1 MSSRN
6 ELAPCTLS
14 VFEQHVSEHAE
25 AGLSSTRMEHSS
37 QQPRRD
43 SSDIEAGM
51 KTVPPSARPFELAAS
66 IIDSAE
72 DAIVC
77 LTLDGVVLSWNAGAE
92 RIFGF
97 AAAEAVNRSFSLV
110 FAAEDWSGFLRD
122 VGNVAAGSR
131 VPLRRITCM
140 RREGLGVAVSL
151 ALALVRNPS
160 GYVAGVSAIARDI
173 EPPQHEEETL
183 RTVNRQLS
191 EAVRNLEQRNR
202 EMNFVQQLS
211 TLLQACLTAAEAHL
225 VLDQSLPKLFPAG
238 TGALFE
244 WNASVNLLEAT
255 VKWGQ
260 PPLHEAVFSPEECW
274 ALRSGHVHRVADPAS
289 PLLCPHLS
297 RLNSVNSICAPL
309 VASGETLGVLTVQGG
324 PYELSQPADAQ
335 QRLLS
340 ARQQLVETLAG
351 HIALALA
358 NLRLRESLRAQS
370 IRDPVSGLFNRRY
383 LDETLPREIHRA
395 SRDGR
400 NLGIIMCDL
409 DRFKAFNDTYGH
421 AAGDTLLRSFGE
433 LVARVVR
440 AGDIACRYGGDEFVL
455 ILLDTSLETAERR
468 AELLLREFRR
478 IVIQY
483 GDMFLNP
490 GALSLGVG
498 AFPAHGASAAAL
510 LRVADEALYK
520 AKGEGGNRAVLGKPV
535 EQ

>member
-1 MSSRN
+1 MASLDKSAQNAPSVLEPQAFEPAASR
-6 ELAPCTLS
+6 LARN
-14 VFEQHVSEHAE
+14 
-25 AGLSSTRMEHSS
+25 RMEHSPQYES
-37 QQPRRD
+37 TRVENGTDTIR
-43 SSDIEAGM
+43 
-51 KTVPPSARPFELAAS
+51 PSGRPFELAAA
-66 IIDSAE
+66 IVESAE

-77 LTLDGVVLSWNAGAE
+77 LTLDGIILSWNSGAE
-92 RIFGF
+92 RIYGY
-97 AAAEAVNRSFSLV
+97 AAAEAINRSFSLLCPPEEWN
-110 FAAEDWSGFLRD
+110 AFLRD
-122 VGNVAAGSR
+122 AGNVAAGSR
-131 VPLRRITCM
+131 VPLRRITCV
-140 RREGLGVAVSL
+140 RREGIGVSVAI
-151 ALALVRNPS
+151 ALSLVRHPS
-160 GYVAGVSAIARDI
+160 GYVAGVAAIAR
-173 EPPQHEEETL
+173 ETESPEHEEEAL
-183 RTVNRQLS
+183 RSINRQLS
-191 EAVRNLEQRNR
+191 ETVRNLEQRNR

-211 TLLQACLTAAEAHL
+211 TLLQTCLTSGEAHL
-225 VLDQSLPKLFPAG
+225 VLSQSLPKLFPAG

-244 WNASVNLLEAT
+244 WNTSVNLLEAT

-260 PPLHEAVFSPEECW
+260 PPLPEVVFSPEECW
-274 ALRSGHVHRVADPAS
+274 ALRSGHVHRVADPAT

-324 PYELSQPADAQ
+324 PYELSQPADVQ

-351 HIALALA
+351 HIGLALA

-409 DRFKAFNDTYGH
+409 DHFKAFNDTYGH

-490 GALSLGVG
+490 GALSLGVS

-520 AKGEGGNRAVLGKPV
+520 AKGEGGNRAVPGKPV

>member
-1 MSSRN
+1 MEKPVQDDSTRIENSSL
-6 ELAPCTLS
+6 ELVESARGIDLA
-14 VFEQHVSEHAE
+14 AE
-25 AGLSSTRMEHSS
+25 AVE
-37 QQPRRD
+37 
-43 SSDIEAGM
+43 
-51 KTVPPSARPFELAAS
+51 SAR
-66 IIDSAE
+66 

-77 LTLDGVVLSWNAGAE
+77 LTLDGVVLTWNAGAE
-92 RIFGF
+92 RIFGY
-97 AAAEAVNRSFSLV
+97 AAAEAINRSFSLV
-110 FAAEDWSGFLRD
+110 FPPESWAEFIHELID
-122 VGNVAAGSR
+122 VAAGAQVAPRRMACVRKEGDPVTLSIAIS
-131 VPLRRITCM
+131 PLRHSSGRI
-140 RREGLGVAVSL
+140 
-151 ALALVRNPS
+151 
-160 GYVAGVSAIARDI
+160 AGVSAIARGIDSFHHD
-173 EPPQHEEETL
+173 EHEL
-183 RTVNRQLS
+183 RDANKHLS
-191 EAVRNLEQRNR
+191 ETVRNLEQRNR

-211 TLLQACLTAAEAHL
+211 TLLQACLTSAEAHM

-244 WNASVNLLEAT
+244 WNTSVNLLEAT

-260 PPLHEAVFSPEECW
+260 PLNEAVFSPEECW
-274 ALRSGHVHRVADPAS
+274 ALRSGRVHRVVDPS
-289 PLLCPHLS
+289 TPLLCPHLS
-297 RLNSVNSICAPL
+297 RLSSANSICAPL

-324 PYELSQPADAQ
+324 PYELGQTAEVQ

-409 DRFKAFNDTYGH
+409 DRFKAFNDQYGH

-433 LVARVVR
+433 LVGKVVR

-455 ILLDTSLETAERR
+455 ILLDTSLETANRR

-483 GDMFLNP
+483 CDMFLNP
-490 GALSLGVG
+490 GALSLGVSSYPSH
-498 AFPAHGASAAAL
+498 AASASAL
-510 LRVADEALYK
+510 LRVADEALYRAK
-520 AKGEGGNRAVLGKPV
+520 AEGGNRVVLGNAG

>member
-1 MSSRN
+1 MERG
-6 ELAPCTLS
+6 P
-14 VFEQHVSEHAE
+14 QHE
-25 AGLSSTRMEHSS
+25 STR
-37 QQPRRD
+37 
-43 SSDIEAGM
+43 IEAGPDP
-51 KTVPPSARPFELAAS
+51 VLRLDRPFQFAAA
-66 IIDSAE
+66 IVESAE

-77 LTLDGVVLSWNAGAE
+77 LTLDGIVLSWNGGAE
-92 RIFGF
+92 RTYGY

-110 FAAEDWSGFLRD
+110 FPQEDWPAFLRD

-131 VPLRRITCM
+131 VPLRRVTCT
-140 RREGLGVAVSL
+140 RREGVGVAVGV
-151 ALALVRNPS
+151 ALSPIRHPS
-160 GYVAGVSAIARDI
+160 GYVAGVAVIAREI
-173 EPPQHEEETL
+173 ESQQHEEEVL
-183 RTVNRQLS
+183 RSANRQLS
-191 EAVRNLEQRNR
+191 ETVRNLEQRNR
-202 EMNFVQQLS
+202 EMNIVQQLS
-211 TLLQACLTAAEAHL
+211 SLLQACLTAAEAHL
-225 VLDQSLPKLFPAG
+225 VLNQSLPKLFPAG

-244 WNASVNLLEAT
+244 WNTSVNLLEAT

-358 NLRLRESLRAQS
+358 NLRLREGLRAQS

-400 NLGIIMCDL
+400 DLGIIMCDL
-409 DRFKAFNDTYGH
+409 DHFKAFNDTYGH

-520 AKGEGGNRAVLGKPV
+520 AKAEGGNRAVLGSPA

>member
-1 MSSRN
+1 MAHWDRIPALIPAVVEQARSESTISRMDERVHN
-6 ELAPCTLS
+6 DLP
-14 VFEQHVSEHAE
+14 
-25 AGLSSTRMEHSS
+25 STENSGVPLFRS
-37 QQPRRD
+37 QQD
-43 SSDIEAGM
+43 LDIAAAA
-51 KTVPPSARPFELAAS
+51 VQSAQ
-66 IIDSAE
+66 

-77 LTLDGVVLSWNAGAE
+77 LTLDGIVLAWNPGAE
-92 RIFGF
+92 RIFGY
-97 AAAEAVNRSFSLV
+97 APAEVINRSFSSV
-110 FAAEDWSGFLRD
+110 FPPESWAEFIHELID
-122 VGNVAAGSR
+122 VAAGVLVAPRRMACVRKEGLS
-131 VPLRRITCM
+131 VALSIAISPLRHSTGRV
-140 RREGLGVAVSL
+140 LGISV
-151 ALALVRNPS
+151 
-160 GYVAGVSAIARDI
+160 IARGIDLLHQD
-173 EPPQHEEETL
+173 EPEL
-183 RTVNRQLS
+183 RDANKHLS
-191 EAVRNLEQRNR
+191 ETVRTLEQRNR

-211 TLLQACLTAAEAHL
+211 TLLQACLTPVEAHM

-244 WNASVNLLEAT
+244 WNTSVNLLEAT

-260 PPLHEAVFSPEECW
+260 PPLNEAVFSPEECW
-274 ALRSGHVHRVADPAS
+274 ALRSGRVHRVADPAS

-297 RLNSVNSICAPL
+297 RLSSANSICAPL

-324 PYELSQPADAQ
+324 PYELGQPTDVQ

-409 DRFKAFNDTYGH
+409 DSFKAFNDQYGH
-421 AAGDTLLRSFGE
+421 AAGDTLLRSFGD
-433 LVARVVR
+433 LVGKVVR

-455 ILLDTSLETAERR
+455 ILLDTSLDTANRR

-490 GALSLGVG
+490 GALSLGVS
-498 AFPAHGASAAAL
+498 AYPSHGSAASGL
-510 LRVADEALYK
+510 LRVADEALYRAK
-520 AKGEGGNRAVLGKPV
+520 AEGGNRVIMGIAG

>member
-1 MSSRN
+1 M
-6 ELAPCTLS
+6 
-14 VFEQHVSEHAE
+14 EHGPQQE
-25 AGLSSTRMEHSS
+25 STRIKTGTDTVL
-37 QQPRRD
+37 P
-43 SSDIEAGM
+43 SD
-51 KTVPPSARPFELAAS
+51 RPFELAAA
-66 IIDSAE
+66 IVESAE

-77 LTLDGVVLSWNAGAE
+77 LTLDGIVLSWNGGAE
-92 RIFGF
+92 RIYGY
-97 AAAEAVNRSFSLV
+97 AAAEALNRSFSCV
-110 FAAEDWSGFLRD
+110 FAREDWSELLRD
-122 VGNVAAGSR
+122 VGNVAAGAR
-131 VPLRRITCM
+131 VPVRRVTCLPS
-140 RREGLGVAVSL
+140 EGNGVALSL
-151 ALALVRNPS
+151 ALSLVRHPS
-160 GYVAGVSAIARDI
+160 GYIAGVAAIAR
-173 EPPQHEEETL
+173 EVESPQQEEELGTA
-183 RTVNRQLS
+183 NRQLS
-191 EAVRNLEQRNR
+191 ETVRSLEQRNR

-211 TLLQACLTAAEAHL
+211 GLLQSCLTAGEAHL
-225 VLDQSLPKLFPAG
+225 VLNQSLPKLFPAG

-244 WNASVNLLEAT
+244 WNTSVNLLEAT

-260 PPLHEAVFSPEECW
+260 PPLNEAVFSPEECW
-274 ALRSGHVHRVADPAS
+274 ALRSGHVHRVADPAT

-324 PYELSQPADAQ
+324 PYELSQPGDAQ

-400 NLGIIMCDL
+400 NLGIILCDL

-520 AKGEGGNRAVLGKPV
+520 AKAEGGNRAVPGKTV
-535 EQ
+535 EP

>member
-1 MSSRN
+1 MVWVDKFAPYTRSVLDQQAFDPTGR
-6 ELAPCTLS
+6 LAPS
-14 VFEQHVSEHAE
+14 QMEHGPQQE
-25 AGLSSTRMEHSS
+25 STRIETETGTAL
-37 QQPRRD
+37 R
-43 SSDIEAGM
+43 SD
-51 KTVPPSARPFELAAS
+51 RPFELAAA
-66 IIDSAE
+66 IVESAE

-77 LTLDGVVLSWNAGAE
+77 LTLDGIVLSWNGGAE
-92 RIFGF
+92 RIYGYT
-97 AAAEAVNRSFSLV
+97 AAEAVNRSFSVV
-110 FAAEDWSGFLRD
+110 FLPEDWSELLRD
-122 VGNVAAGSR
+122 LGNVAAGAR
-131 VPLRRITCM
+131 VPLRRATCM
-140 RREGLGVAVSL
+140 RPESIGVAVAV
-151 ALALVRNPS
+151 ALSIVRHPS
-160 GYVAGVSAIARDI
+160 GYVAGVAAIAR
-173 EPPQHEEETL
+173 EVESPEHEEEGL
-183 RTVNRQLS
+183 RTANRQLS
-191 EAVRNLEQRNR
+191 ETVRNLEQRNR

-211 TLLQACLTAAEAHL
+211 SLLQACLTAAEAHL

-244 WNASVNLLEAT
+244 WNTTVNLLEAT

-324 PYELSQPADAQ
+324 PYELSHLAETQ

-498 AFPAHGASAAAL
+498 TFPAHGASAAAL

-520 AKGEGGNRAVLGKPV
+520 AKAEGGNRAVPGKPV

>member
-1 MSSRN
+1 MT
-6 ELAPCTLS
+6 LAHKFASERSS
-14 VFEQHVSEHAE
+14 VFEQRAPDRAPARPAPSP
-25 AGLSSTRMEHSS
+25 MEHSP
-37 QQPRRD
+37 QPE
-43 SSDIEAGM
+43 SPHVENTAEL
-51 KTVPPSARPFELAAS
+51 VLPSKRPFELAAA
-66 IIDSAE
+66 ILESAE

-77 LTLDGVVLSWNAGAE
+77 LTLDGIVLSWNAGAE
-92 RIFGF
+92 RLYGY
-97 AAAEAVNRSFSLV
+97 AAAEAINRSFSLV
-110 FAAEDWSGFLRD
+110 FPPEHWAAFLRD
-122 VGNVAAGSR
+122 LGNVAAGSR
-131 VPLRRITCM
+131 VPLRGVTCA
-140 RREGLGVAVSL
+140 RREGIGVALSL
-151 ALALVRNPS
+151 ALSLVRHPS
-160 GYVAGVSAIARDI
+160 GYVAGIAAIARES
-173 EPPQHEEETL
+173 EPPQREEEAL
-183 RTVNRQLS
+183 RAANRQLS
-191 EAVRNLEQRNR
+191 ETVRNLEQRNR

-211 TLLQACLTAAEAHL
+211 TLLQSCLTADEAHL
-225 VLDQSLPKLFPAG
+225 VLNQSLPRLFPAG

-244 WNASVNLLEAT
+244 WNTSVNLLEAT

-260 PPLHEAVFSPEECW
+260 PPLSQAVFSPEECW
-274 ALRSGHVHRVADPAS
+274 ALRSGHIHRVADSAS

-324 PYELSQPADAQ
+324 PYELSQPADVQ
-335 QRLLS
+335 QRWLS

-409 DRFKAFNDTYGH
+409 DHFKAFNDTYGH

-520 AKGEGGNRAVLGKPV
+520 AKGEGGNRAVLGSPA